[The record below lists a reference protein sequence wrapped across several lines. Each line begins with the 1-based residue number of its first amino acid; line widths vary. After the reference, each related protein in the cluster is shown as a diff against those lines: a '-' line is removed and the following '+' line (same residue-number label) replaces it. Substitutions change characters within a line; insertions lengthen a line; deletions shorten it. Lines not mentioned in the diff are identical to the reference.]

1 MSKIKKTIIT
11 FVIVTVLS
19 VILVVMP
26 VSASSNVYT
35 IDFQKPIVN
44 EYSGYLEML
53 VENSQGKR
61 AVWVQSWTYSG
72 AYSNTTS
79 GNNIP
84 LSVKAT
90 YYHDNRQL
98 SLYCPDY
105 GINSD
110 IIYTWIRSDTNVY
123 DVWVYNQVANR
134 TTINLYL
141 EDGWTIKS
149 IKGYGNVS
157 YTSVDNGINDF
168 TVVYGENSAIYNI
181 LKGVEIA
188 TQNSTDQVIEND
200 DKNTQAIIDNQNQ
213 IQQNEKNETQTQGED
228 SVNDVSGAID
238 DKSSGFVSAIGNLVN
253 SMSYNGT
260 ACAWKFPALKLP
272 AIDGVM
278 GEIKLTDE
286 KPIDFQYW
294 VNKIPSN
301 VLLLVRSLL
310 TIALIVYCFKE
321 LYNTIAYVLTLKGG
335 GSDE

>member
-11 FVIVTVLS
+11 FFIVSLLS
-19 VILVVMP
+19 VIFVVMP

-35 IDFQKPIVN
+35 IDFQKPTVN
-44 EYSGYLEML
+44 DYNAYIEVLFKKQNNEKVVQVYTFSVIGQSTPNNNPSGPDTSDYILTAT
-53 VENSQGKR
+53 S
-61 AVWVQSWTYSG
+61 
-72 AYSNTTS
+72 SNLHLRVVNYPKEFKFVS
-79 GNNIP
+79 
-84 LSVKAT
+84 
-90 YYHDNRQL
+90 
-98 SLYCPDY
+98 
-105 GINSD
+105 
-110 IIYTWIRSDTNVY
+110 TWIRSDTNVY
-123 DVWVYNQVANR
+123 DVYTYSKGSVQEM
-134 TTINLYL
+134 NLWF
-141 EDGWTIKS
+141 ETGWTVLS
-149 IKGYGNVS
+149 VKGYGNITYNS
-157 YTSVDNGINDF
+157 LDNGINDF

-188 TQNSTDQVIEND
+188 TQNNTDQVIEND

-228 SVNDVSGAID
+228 SVNDVSGAIE

-286 KPIDFQYW
+286 KPIDFEYW